1 MLKTQYF
8 SSTKT
13 FRNQTNLAYL
23 CGKMEKVWDELK
35 KIEAQGQQ
43 ILSEAK
49 DKAKK
54 MTTLANQ
61 EAEKLI
67 ANGKVYAEEEGQ
79 QLYAS
84 TIQEANRNSNEQLK
98 ANQEVRANLR
108 VEAEKRMEQ
117 AVSTVVDTV
126 LEETKS

>member
-1 MLKTQYF
+1 MLKAQYF

-13 FRNQTNLAYL
+13 FRNNTNLSYL
-23 CGKMEKVWDELK
+23 REVMEKVWDELK

-84 TIQEANRNSNEQLK
+84 TIQEANRNSDEQLK

-117 AVSTVVDTV
+117 AISTVVDTV
-126 LEETKS
+126 LGETKS